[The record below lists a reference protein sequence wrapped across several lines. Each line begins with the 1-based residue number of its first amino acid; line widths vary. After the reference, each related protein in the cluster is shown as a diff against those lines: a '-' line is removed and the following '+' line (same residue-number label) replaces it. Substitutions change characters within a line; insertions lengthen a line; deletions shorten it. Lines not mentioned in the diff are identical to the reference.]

1 MHHDHDCDHHPFD
14 PFFLIAFTHAH
25 VLAGLGEGVEVESH
39 RVELDLTW
47 TPLFAHPPFD
57 KPRSRLS
64 RRAIDRLLGLEPPPS
79 VGRPVIGAALAL
91 PDTSPDCKAYQKLID
106 ELYNPAQS
114 GIPERMEA
122 DARTWGD
129 HGELFE
135 LPTGWRFQDN
145 MIQGAIGEPGD
156 KLFSVITYDGD
167 NLPNPWE
174 WQLHEAESSDPDAL
188 WEEVASTP
196 DKPRAGW
203 APTLLAAMTR
213 SRTAGELHI
222 EDRRAAGGA

>member
-25 VLAGLGEGVEVESH
+25 VLAGLGEGVEVESDPRDPETIAMH
-39 RVELDLTW
+39 RANVAPLPDLTW
-47 TPLFAHPPFD
+47 TPLFAHPPIFP
-57 KPRSRLS
+57 PRERLS
-64 RRAIDRLLGLEPPPS
+64 RK
-79 VGRPVIGAALAL
+79 L
-91 PDTSPDCKAYQKLID
+91 PDITTFSPKYPIVKLVNIGLDNDTAYVVSS
-106 ELYNPAQS
+106 N
-114 GIPERMEA
+114 GIAFAGMEA

-174 WQLHEAESSDPDAL
+174 WQLHEAESSDPEAL

-196 DKPRAGW
+196 DKPRSGW